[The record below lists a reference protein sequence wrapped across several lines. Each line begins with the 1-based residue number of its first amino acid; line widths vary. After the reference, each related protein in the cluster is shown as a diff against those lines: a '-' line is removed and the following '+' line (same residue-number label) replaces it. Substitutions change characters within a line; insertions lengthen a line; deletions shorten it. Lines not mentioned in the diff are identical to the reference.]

1 MRLKGLVSLIFII
14 NIWLGTNQ
22 NATALAQPRLSNH
35 LQNIDSLYALTESLL
50 KDNPSKALRIAT
62 EVNER
67 AKQTGN
73 FETLAKSSLMLANTQ
88 RALLN
93 YKGVLK
99 TLTPILP
106 YLQKISDDNL
116 KSEIL
121 NNIGIA
127 HYQLGHDTLSL
138 SNFLDNMAENSD
150 EESILK
156 LSESL
161 KSIGSFYY
169 SIKNFNR
176 AKDFFSK
183 SATVDSLAESTNNLG
198 ISLFWLGKVY
208 AQSNQNEM
216 ADYYLVASLDY
227 LHDSLKLEVN
237 ALLSSIRLNKNP
249 ELALVAID
257 NALTSKYID
266 NKPDIEAKLYL
277 NKARALLNLN
287 QLEEAEEIFK
297 KHENNQ
303 FLATEDIAQT
313 VLTFA
318 NKYHSAGNT
327 SKAIELYKQ
336 LVSPA
341 FKNVS
346 ASVRLSALKSLAQ
359 VAKSLNNKT
368 DEANYLWEYTELADS
383 TRYTDNENSIHQA
396 NNNFN
401 IQKLEHRIQS
411 YQKDT
416 KIQNLLVQSEKEKK
430 QNLIILV
437 SVLIPL
443 LIVVFLLYKQLAK
456 ANAKLSEQ
464 NQQIN
469 QQNEE
474 LSAINNLLSSSQDKL
489 YRLNQTKDKLFS
501 IIGHDLKS
509 PLIAIKTLVNEGD
522 ETLTSKKTKYISTT
536 LTEQINLLNN
546 ILFWALSQD
555 DSIEY
560 NPQEFSI
567 IDEVQSE
574 LNVAKMISEQKN
586 IDLSVSIEK
595 SIRGYTDLNMF
606 LFIVRN
612 LLSNAIR
619 YTPSLG
625 KVTINAKKLNERTIL
640 EVQDTGVG
648 IEKERIKNIFKAE
661 TFTSK
666 KHKRDEEGTGLGLVL
681 CKEFADKM
689 NAELSVKSEE
699 NKGSTFTLTI
709 PNKPL

>member
-1 MRLKGLVSLIFII
+1 MRLNGLVSLIFII

-22 NATALAQPRLSNH
+22 IATALPQPRLNDH
-35 LQNIDSLYALTESLL
+35 LINIDSLYALTESLL

-62 EVNER
+62 EANER

-297 KHENNQ
+297 KHKNNQ

-346 ASVRLSALKSLAQ
+346 ASVKLSALKSLAQ

-648 IEKERIKNIFKAE
+648 IEKERIKNLFKAE

-699 NKGSTFTLTI
+699 NKGSTFTLAI
-709 PNKPL
+709 PN

>member
-62 EVNER
+62 EANER

-574 LNVAKMISEQKN
+574 LNVAKMISEQKK
-586 IDLSVSIEK
+586 IDLSVSIDK
-595 SIRGYTDLNMF
+595 SIRIYTDHNMF

-648 IEKERIKNIFKAE
+648 IEKERIKNLFKAE

-699 NKGSTFTLTI
+699 NKGSTFTLAI
-709 PNKPL
+709 PN

>member
-1 MRLKGLVSLIFII
+1 M
-14 NIWLGTNQ
+14 
-22 NATALAQPRLSNH
+22 
-35 LQNIDSLYALTESLL
+35 
-50 KDNPSKALRIAT
+50 
-62 EVNER
+62 
-67 AKQTGN
+67 
-73 FETLAKSSLMLANTQ
+73 
-88 RALLN
+88 
-93 YKGVLK
+93 
-99 TLTPILP
+99 
-106 YLQKISDDNL
+106 
-116 KSEIL
+116 
-121 NNIGIA
+121 
-127 HYQLGHDTLSL
+127 
-138 SNFLDNMAENSD
+138 
-150 EESILK
+150 
-156 LSESL
+156 
-161 KSIGSFYY
+161 
-169 SIKNFNR
+169 
-176 AKDFFSK
+176 
-183 SATVDSLAESTNNLG
+183 
-198 ISLFWLGKVY
+198 
-208 AQSNQNEM
+208 
-216 ADYYLVASLDY
+216 
-227 LHDSLKLEVN
+227 
-237 ALLSSIRLNKNP
+237 
-249 ELALVAID
+249 
-257 NALTSKYID
+257 
-266 NKPDIEAKLYL
+266 
-277 NKARALLNLN
+277 
-287 QLEEAEEIFK
+287 
-297 KHENNQ
+297 
-303 FLATEDIAQT
+303 
-313 VLTFA
+313 
-318 NKYHSAGNT
+318 
-327 SKAIELYKQ
+327 
-336 LVSPA
+336 
-341 FKNVS
+341 
-346 ASVRLSALKSLAQ
+346 
-359 VAKSLNNKT
+359 
-368 DEANYLWEYTELADS
+368 
-383 TRYTDNENSIHQA
+383 
-396 NNNFN
+396 
-401 IQKLEHRIQS
+401 
-411 YQKDT
+411 
-416 KIQNLLVQSEKEKK
+416 
-430 QNLIILV
+430 
-437 SVLIPL
+437 LIPL

-648 IEKERIKNIFKAE
+648 IEKERIKNLFNAE

>member
-150 EESILK
+150 EKSILT

-183 SATVDSLAESTNNLG
+183 SATVDSLAKSTNNIG

-208 AQSNQNEM
+208 AQSNQTEM

-237 ALLSSIRLNKNP
+237 TLLSSIRLNINP
-249 ELALVAID
+249 ELALVAIEK
-257 NALTSKYID
+257 ALTSKYIE
-266 NKPDIEAKLYL
+266 NKPEIEAKLYL
-277 NKARALLNLN
+277 DKARALLNLN
-287 QLEEAEEIFK
+287 QLEEALSIFK
-297 KHENNQ
+297 KHKNNQ
-303 FLATEDIAQT
+303 FLTTEDIAQT
-313 VLTFA
+313 VLAFA
-318 NKYHSAGNT
+318 NKHHSTGNT
-327 SKAIELYKQ
+327 SKAVELYKQ

-346 ASVRLSALKSLAQ
+346 ASVKLSALKSLAQ
-359 VAKSLNNKT
+359 IAKLLNNKT
-368 DEANYLWEYTELADS
+368 DEANYLWKYTKLTDS
-383 TRYTDNENSIHQA
+383 IWFA
-396 NNNFN
+396 NNEDSIYQTNKHFN
-401 IQKLEHRIQS
+401 IQKLEQRIQS
-411 YQKDT
+411 YQKDA
-416 KIQNLLVQSEKEKK
+416 KIQNLLVESEKGKK

-443 LIVVFLLYKQLAK
+443 LIVVILLYKQLAK
-456 ANAKLSEQ
+456 ANAKLSQQ

-509 PLIAIKTLVNEGD
+509 PLIAIKTLVNED
-522 ETLTSKKTKYISTT
+522 EETLTSKKAKYISTT

-586 IDLSVSIEK
+586 IDLSVSIDK
-595 SIRGYTDLNMF
+595 SIRIYTDHNMF

-699 NKGSTFTLTI
+699 NKGSTFTLAI
-709 PNKPL
+709 PN